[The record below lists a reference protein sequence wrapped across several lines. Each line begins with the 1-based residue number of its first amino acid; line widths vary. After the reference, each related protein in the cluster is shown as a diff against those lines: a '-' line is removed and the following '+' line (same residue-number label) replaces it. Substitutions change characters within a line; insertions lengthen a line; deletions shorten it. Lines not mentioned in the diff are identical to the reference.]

1 MKYPKE
7 YLDEIKTRLK
17 VSTVVS
23 KTVSLKKRGKEFVG
37 LSPFKNEKTP
47 SFTVND
53 EKEFYHCFATSEH
66 GNIFDFI
73 MKTQN
78 LKFGEAVKH
87 LAQLAGMQPY
97 LFSKKDEE
105 REKKWNEYKS
115 IFNEYVDFYHNE
127 LIKNEQHSNAREYL
141 KNRSLSKENVKKFK
155 IGYVEKNPSIFEQ
168 FKNKYSEQT
177 LVETGLFYLDEKKKI
192 YIERFRGRLIFPIN
206 NITGQ
211 PIALGGRIIENLDYL
226 AKYINSP
233 ETLFFKKGSNLY
245 NLDLARKLS
254 NKLDHI
260 YLVEGYM
267 DVVGLSKN
275 GIDNAVA
282 NLGTSLTDK
291 QIQILNQFFD
301 DIIICFDG
309 DESGYKA
316 ALRAAENS
324 IKELKPEK
332 QISFLFLPNK
342 EDPDSYVNKNGKA
355 NFIEFTKQSKLS
367 IHQFIFSHYKKQT
380 ENNPSS
386 MAIFEKRLR
395 DVANTIKDDYI
406 KKYVLEYFLEKI
418 AELTPHSNQKNKK
431 NYKKPTKSL
440 DATKKY
446 YNESQ
451 SLSGVELKE
460 FSLIYLVINN
470 LNLMQSNIHLIEN
483 IKLFTE
489 VNKKIFNQ
497 IIEVLKSENQI
508 AVQDLNLDSQ
518 IIEKINKFAPIKY
531 ILKNNSED
539 DQKIIELLEDISR
552 DLMNYDLEF
561 RIQELESKFS
571 VDMNESTFNELKEL
585 KKKSRIS
592 INLDKF
598 VMDFYRFDII

>member
-7 YLDEIKTRLK
+7 YLDEIKSRLK

-97 LFSKKDEE
+97 MFSKKDEE

-115 IFNEYVDFYHNE
+115 IYNEYVDFYHNE
-127 LIKNEQHSNAREYL
+127 LIKNEQYSNAREYL
-141 KNRSLSKENVKKFK
+141 KNRSLSKEDVKKFK
-155 IGYVEKNPSIFEQ
+155 MGYVEKNPNIFEQ
-168 FKNKYSEQT
+168 LKNKYSEQT

-192 YIERFRGRLIFPIN
+192 YVERFRGRLIFPIN

-245 NLDLARKLS
+245 NLDIARKLS
-254 NKLDHI
+254 NKVDHI

-282 NLGTSLTDK
+282 NLGTSLTDR

-395 DVANTIKDDYI
+395 EVSNTIKDDYI

-431 NYKKPTKSL
+431 NYKKSTKSL

-460 FSLIYLVINN
+460 FSLIYLIINN

-489 VNKKIFNQ
+489 INKKIFNQ

-508 AVQDLNLDSQ
+508 AIQDLNLDSQ
-518 IIEKINKFAPIKY
+518 LIEKINKFAPIKY
-531 ILKNNSED
+531 ILKNQSDD

-571 VDMNESTFNELKEL
+571 IDMSESTFNELKEL
-585 KKKSRIS
+585 KKKQ
-592 INLDKF
+592 NLN
-598 VMDFYRFDII
+598 

>member
-115 IFNEYVDFYHNE
+115 IYNEYVDFYHNE
-127 LIKNEQHSNAREYL
+127 LIKNEQYSNAREYL
-141 KNRSLSKENVKKFK
+141 KNRSLSKEDVKKFK
-155 IGYVEKNPSIFEQ
+155 IGYVEKNPNIFEQ
-168 FKNKYSEQT
+168 LKNKYSEQT

-192 YIERFRGRLIFPIN
+192 YVERFRGRLIFPIN

-211 PIALGGRIIENLDYL
+211 PIGLGGRIIENLDYL

-245 NLDLARKLS
+245 NLDIARKLS
-254 NKLDHI
+254 NKVDHI

-460 FSLIYLVINN
+460 FSLIYLIINN

-539 DQKIIELLEDISR
+539 EQKIIELLEDISR

-571 VDMNESTFNELKEL
+571 VDMSESTFNELKEL
-585 KKKSRIS
+585 KKKQ
-592 INLDKF
+592 NLN
-598 VMDFYRFDII
+598 

>member
-23 KTVSLKKRGKEFVG
+23 KAVSLKKRGKEFVG

-66 GNIFDFI
+66 GNIFDFV

-78 LKFGEAVKH
+78 LRFGEAVKY
-87 LAQLAGMQPY
+87 LANLAGIQPY
-97 LFSKKDEE
+97 IFSKQDEE
-105 REKKWNEYKS
+105 REKKWKIYSS
-115 IFNEYVDFYHNE
+115 IFNQYVNFYH
-127 LIKNEQHSNAREYL
+127 EQLLKKKEYSYAREYL
-141 KNRSLSKENVKKFK
+141 KNRSLDKHQVKKFK
-155 IGYVEKNPSIFEQ
+155 IGFVEKSPNFFDEL
-168 FKNKYSEQT
+168 KNDFNNKD
-177 LVETGLFYLDEKKKI
+177 LLETGLFYLDEKKKTFV
-192 YIERFRGRLIFPIN
+192 ERFRGRLIFPIN
-206 NITGQ
+206 NISGQ
-211 PIALGGRIIENLDYL
+211 PIALGGRIIEKKDFL

-233 ETLFFKKGSNLY
+233 ETFFFKKGSNLY

-254 NKLDHI
+254 NKFDNI

-275 GIDNAVA
+275 GIENVVA
-282 NLGTSLTDK
+282 NLGTALTDK
-291 QIQILNQFFD
+291 QVFTLNQFFD

-324 IKELKPEK
+324 IKDLKPEK
-332 QISFLFLPNK
+332 QISFLFLPDK
-342 EDPDSYVNKNGKA
+342 EDPDSFVNKNGKDFFI
-355 NFIEFTKQSKLS
+355 NFSKENKIS
-367 IHQFIFSHYKKQT
+367 VHQFIFNHYRKNT

-386 MAIFEKRLR
+386 MAIFDKKLR
-395 DVANTIKDDYI
+395 SIANSIKDNYI

-418 AELTPHSNQKNKK
+418 SELTPHTSQMKK
-431 NYKKPTKSL
+431 KLFSKKTKSL
-440 DATKKY
+440 DTTKKHF
-446 YNESQ
+446 NESK

-470 LNLMQSNIHLIEN
+470 LELIQQNIFMIEN

-489 VNKKIFNQ
+489 INKQIFKKI
-497 IIEVLKSENQI
+497 IDKLKSGPKLSIN
-508 AVQDLNLDSQ
+508 DLDIDSQ
-518 IIEKINKFAPIKY
+518 LVDKIFKFAPIKH
-531 ILKNNSED
+531 ILKNKSYD
-539 DQKIIELLEDISR
+539 DHRVIELLDDISR
-552 DLMNYDLEF
+552 DLNNYDLEF

-571 VDMNESTFNELKEL
+571 KDLSEATFNELKEL
-585 KKKSRIS
+585 KKKQN
-592 INLDKF
+592 IN
-598 VMDFYRFDII
+598 

>member
-23 KTVSLKKRGKEFVG
+23 KTVVLKKRGKEYVG

-53 EKEFYHCFATSEH
+53 DKEFYHCFATSEH

-97 LFSKKDEE
+97 MFSKKDEE
-105 REKKWNEYKS
+105 NEKKWKEYQS
-115 IFNEYVDFYHNE
+115 IYNRYVDFYHNE
-127 LIKNEQHSNAREYL
+127 LLKNDAYSNAREYL
-141 KNRSLSKENVKKFK
+141 KNRSLDKEQVKKFK
-155 IGYVEKNPSIFEQ
+155 IGFIEKNPNFFE
-168 FKNKYSEQT
+168 KLKSEFNEKS
-177 LVETGLFYLDEKKKI
+177 LVETGLFYFDEKKKI
-192 YIERFRGRLIFPIN
+192 FVERFRGRLIFPIN
-206 NITGQ
+206 NISGQ
-211 PIALGGRIIENLDYL
+211 PIALGGRIIEKLDFL

-233 ETLFFKKGSNLY
+233 ETNFFKKGSNLY

-267 DVVGLSKN
+267 DVVGLSRN
-275 GIDNAVA
+275 GIENVVA
-282 NLGTSLTDK
+282 NLGTALSEK
-291 QIQILNQFFD
+291 QILTLNQFFD

-316 ALRAAENS
+316 ALRAAENC

-332 QISFLFLPNK
+332 QISFLFLPNN
-342 EDPDSYVNKNGKA
+342 EDPDSFVNKNGRD
-355 NFIEFTKQSKLS
+355 NFIDFTNRGKLS
-367 IHQFIFSHYKKQT
+367 IHQFIFNHYKRQT

-386 MAIFEKRLR
+386 MAVFEKKLR
-395 DVANTIKDDYI
+395 GITNTIKDNYI

-418 AELTPHSNQKNKK
+418 AELTPHLNQNRKK
-431 NYKKPTKSL
+431 FYFKKTKTL
-440 DATKKY
+440 EATKKY

-451 SLSGVELKE
+451 SLTAVELKE
-460 FSLIYLVINN
+460 FSLLYLVLNN
-470 LNLMQSNIHLIEN
+470 LILLQSNLHLIEN
-483 IKLFTE
+483 IKFFTE
-489 VNKKIFNQ
+489 ENIQILEVIINK
-497 IIEVLKSENQI
+497 LKSEKE
-508 AVQDLNLDSQ
+508 VSVDSLNLDTQ
-518 IIEKINKFAPIKY
+518 LLERINKFAPIKH
-531 ILKNNSED
+531 ILKNKTED
-539 DQKIIELLEDISR
+539 DQEIVELLEDISR
-552 DLMNYDLEF
+552 DLLNYDLEF

-571 VDMNESTFNELKEL
+571 QDLSEATFNELKEL
-585 KKKSRIS
+585 KKKQN
-592 INLDKF
+592 IN
-598 VMDFYRFDII
+598 

>member
-7 YLDEIKTRLK
+7 YLNEIKTRLK

-66 GNIFDFI
+66 GNIFDFV

-78 LKFGEAVKH
+78 FKFGEAVKY
-87 LAQLAGMQPY
+87 LAQMAGMQPY
-97 LFSKKDEE
+97 MFSKADEE
-105 REKKWNEYKS
+105 KEKKWKEYVS
-115 IFNEYVDFYHNE
+115 IYNQYVDFYHNE
-127 LIKNEQHSNAREYL
+127 LLKNESHSIVREYL
-141 KNRSLSKENVKKFK
+141 KNRFLGKDEVKKFK
-155 IGYVEKNPSIFEQ
+155 IGYIDKNPNFYDKLKNQ
-168 FKNKYSEQT
+168 FDQKA
-177 LVETGLFYLDEKKKI
+177 LVESGLFYLDEKKQV
-192 YIERFRGRLIFPIN
+192 YVERFRGRLIFPIN
-206 NITGQ
+206 NISGQ
-211 PIALGGRIIENLDYL
+211 PIALGGRIIEKLDYL

-233 ETLFFKKGSNLY
+233 ETVFFKKGSNLY
-245 NLDLARKLS
+245 NLDYARKLS
-254 NKLDHI
+254 SKLDYI

-275 GIDNAVA
+275 GIENVVA

-291 QIQILNQFFD
+291 QISILNQFYD

-309 DESGYKA
+309 DESGYRA

-332 QISFLFLPNK
+332 QIYFLFLPDK
-342 EDPDSYVNKNGKA
+342 EDPDSFVNKNGKN
-355 NFIEFTKQSKLS
+355 NFIDFTTQSKLP

-386 MAIFEKRLR
+386 MAIFEKKLR
-395 DVANTIKDDYI
+395 NIANTIKDDFI
-406 KKYVLEYFLEKI
+406 KKYVLEYFLENI
-418 AELTPHSNQKNKK
+418 SALTPHLNQNKK
-431 NYKKPTKSL
+431 KFYVKKVKTL
-440 DATKKY
+440 DSTKKY
-446 YNESQ
+446 FNESE
-451 SLSGVELKE
+451 SLTGVELKE
-460 FSLIYLVINN
+460 FSLLYLIMNN
-470 LNLMQSNIHLIEN
+470 LKLLQSNLHLVEN

-489 VNKKIFNQ
+489 VNKQIFEKILDKLRSEGQ
-497 IIEVLKSENQI
+497 ITIE
-508 AVQDLNLDSQ
+508 NLSLDEQ
-518 IIEKINKFAPIKY
+518 LLDRINKFAPIKY
-531 ILKNNSED
+531 ILKNKSED
-539 DQKIIELLEDISR
+539 EKEVIELLEDISR

-571 VDMNESTFNELKEL
+571 KDLSETTFNELKEL
-585 KKKSRIS
+585 KKKQN
-592 INLDKF
+592 IN
-598 VMDFYRFDII
+598 

>member
-115 IFNEYVDFYHNE
+115 IYNEYVDFYHNE
-127 LIKNEQHSNAREYL
+127 LIKNEQYSNAREYL
-141 KNRSLSKENVKKFK
+141 KNRSLSKEDVKKFK
-155 IGYVEKNPSIFEQ
+155 MGYVEKNPNIFEQ
-168 FKNKYSEQT
+168 LKNKYSEQT
-177 LVETGLFYLDEKKKI
+177 LIETGLFYLDEKKKI
-192 YIERFRGRLIFPIN
+192 YVERFRGRLIFPIN

-254 NKLDHI
+254 NKVDHI

-539 DQKIIELLEDISR
+539 EQKIIELLEDISR

-571 VDMNESTFNELKEL
+571 VDMSESTFNELKEL
-585 KKKSRIS
+585 KKKQ
-592 INLDKF
+592 NLN
-598 VMDFYRFDII
+598 

>member
-23 KTVSLKKRGKEFVG
+23 KTVSLKKRGKEYVG

-78 LKFGEAVKH
+78 LKFGEAVKY

-97 LFSKKDEE
+97 IFSKQDEE
-105 REKKWNEYKS
+105 REKKWNQYKS
-115 IFNEYVDFYHNE
+115 IYNQYVDFYHKE
-127 LIKNEQHSNAREYL
+127 LLKNESYSIARDYL
-141 KNRSLSKENVKKFK
+141 KNRSLSKEEVKKFK
-155 IGYVEKNPSIFEQ
+155 IGYIEKNPKIFVKLIKE
-168 FKNKYSEQT
+168 FTEQT
-177 LVETGLFYLDEKKKI
+177 LVETGLFYLDEKKNN
-192 YIERFRGRLIFPIN
+192 YVERFRGRLIFPIN
-206 NITGQ
+206 NISGQ

-233 ETLFFKKGSNLY
+233 ETIFFKKGSNLY

-254 NKLDHI
+254 NKIDHI

-275 GIDNAVA
+275 GIDNVVA

-291 QIQILNQFFD
+291 QILTLNQFFD

-316 ALRAAENS
+316 ALRAAESS
-324 IKELKPEK
+324 IKQLKPEK

-342 EDPDSYVNKNGKA
+342 EDPDSYVNKNGKD
-355 NFIEFTKQSKLS
+355 NFLDFTKQNKLS

-386 MAIFEKRLR
+386 MAIFEKKLR
-395 DVANTIKDDYI
+395 DITNTIKDDFI
-406 KKYVLEYFLEKI
+406 KKYILEYFLEKV
-418 AELTPHSNQKNKK
+418 AELTPYSNINNQKFFKK
-431 NYKKPTKSL
+431 KIKSL
-440 DATKKY
+440 ETTKKFFK
-446 YNESQ
+446 ESQ
-451 SLSGVELKE
+451 SLTGVELKE
-460 FSLIYLVINN
+460 FSLLYLILNN
-470 LNLMQSNIHLIEN
+470 LELIQANIHLIEN

-489 VNKKIFNQ
+489 VNTKIFKV
-497 IIEVLKSENQI
+497 IIEKLKSNEKILIN
-508 AVQDLNLDSQ
+508 DLNLDKLLM
-518 IIEKINKFAPIKY
+518 EKINKFAPIKH
-531 ILKNNSED
+531 IIKNQSND

-571 VDMNESTFNELKEL
+571 VDMSETTFNQLKEL
-585 KKKSRIS
+585 KKKQ
-592 INLDKF
+592 NLN
-598 VMDFYRFDII
+598 